1 MADPMTAPRTAVA
14 LALLRVA
21 SGLMFTQHAFPHLF
35 GTLGGF
41 QGEPGRAAETFSRSW
56 VAGVFELV
64 GGPLLV
70 LGLLTRPVAF
80 LLSGTMAFAYF
91 LVHAPRG
98 FWPIL
103 NRGEVPALYCFV
115 FLFLA
120 AAGPGAA
127 SLDGV
132 LARRGAA
139 RQASGR

>member
-1 MADPMTAPRTAVA
+1 MCKPGRMPKPSLQD
-14 LALLRVA
+14 L
-21 SGLMFTQHAFPHLF
+21 
-35 GTLGGF
+35 
-41 QGEPGRAAETFSRSW
+41 PGRACSI
-56 VAGVFELV
+56 AGALEVV
-64 GGPLLV
+64 GGTLLFV
-70 LGLLTRPVAF
+70 GLFTRPVAF

-103 NRGEVPALYCFV
+103 NRGETPALYCFI

-132 LARRGAA
+132 LARR
-139 RQASGR
+139 RQAAGAGSPRS